1 MGRFLPK
8 KNRNQQFAKTGN
20 NFKFAMASLYNDS
33 LSQEF
38 IWIVSSVEACSC
50 YAQVVFSGL
59 STEDNI
65 TSEVECRNFLFF
77 SSSEA
82 KFLQYSCETIHKKFI
97 DEKGKKYLIDETRL
111 IKGVSTKWEDT
122 L

>member
-1 MGRFLPK
+1 LGRFLPQK
-8 KNRNQQFAKTGN
+8 PEISNLLKTGN

-50 YAQVVFSGL
+50 YAQVVFSSL

-65 TSEVECRNFLFF
+65 TSKVECRNFLLF

-82 KFLQYSCETIHKKFI
+82 KFLQYSYETIQ
-97 DEKGKKYLIDETRL
+97 
-111 IKGVSTKWEDT
+111 
-122 L
+122 